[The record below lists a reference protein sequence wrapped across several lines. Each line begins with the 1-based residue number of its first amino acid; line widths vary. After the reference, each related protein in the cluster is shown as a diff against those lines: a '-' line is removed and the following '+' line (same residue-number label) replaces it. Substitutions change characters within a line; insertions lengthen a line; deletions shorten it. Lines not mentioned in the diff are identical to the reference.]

1 MDASFSLADFK
12 FGKLPTQSPPLV
24 GYRFGVY
31 FLGGT
36 GVMFPSDFRFSRV
49 SGVGVR
55 ISEDEQTQKRAI
67 PVYENLVLERGLPVD
82 SPLTNAVSDAL
93 MARRPVA
100 WNVLVSLLSEDAK
113 PLKSWV
119 FREVRPVNWSLSP
132 FDANSKDVVVE
143 RIELEYQSFRPF
155 SL

>member
-67 PVYENLVLERGLPVD
+67 PVYENLVLERGLPVVKGHEKGT
-82 SPLTNAVSDAL
+82 TNGHQNGTT
-93 MARRPVA
+93 P
-100 WNVLVSLLSEDAK
+100 K
-113 PLKSWV
+113 II
-119 FREVRPVNWSLSP
+119 
-132 FDANSKDVVVE
+132 NS
-143 RIELEYQSFRPF
+143 RL
-155 SL
+155 